1 MHRCL
6 SQWHASPT
14 NSATCSS
21 TAGRKLYMLSVNKSL
36 TLPGVS
42 ISITPPP
49 PSPPPPPPYMWRTVL
64 VQPAL
69 FTPSVV
75 LSFCLRVT
83 TSSSDYRTT
92 NNSREE
98 AVWRLCAVVVCVTFT
113 SLTQWNLSSFHSQW
127 RLFRAELIEHLF
139 SFTLSLPILAK
150 STLSPCP
157 NLNATLPIIDRGSV
171 WTNQPLTGSL
181 SLVCSHCL

>member
-21 TAGRKLYMLSVNKSL
+21 TAGRKPYMLSVNKSL

-83 TSSSDYRTT
+83 TSSSDCRTT

-139 SFTLSLPILAK
+139 SFTLSLCQSLPSQRYHLVPI
-150 STLSPCP
+150 
-157 NLNATLPIIDRGSV
+157 
-171 WTNQPLTGSL
+171 
-181 SLVCSHCL
+181 